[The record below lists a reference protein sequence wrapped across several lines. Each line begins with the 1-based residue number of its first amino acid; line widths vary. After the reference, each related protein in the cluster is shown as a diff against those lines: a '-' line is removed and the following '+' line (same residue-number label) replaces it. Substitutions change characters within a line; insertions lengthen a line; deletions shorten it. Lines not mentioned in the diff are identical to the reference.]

1 MPVNEDFKKV
11 VDTIKYKYSMNQS
24 QIAEVLGVK
33 KTYLSDMVN
42 GRVSYNDVMK
52 GKIIDAFP
60 LVHELISYNRNSD
73 ESIVT
78 DKSVEMFSIPQ
89 PSPVP
94 VTSVSSPSFSFPRK
108 TSDKGCGV
116 PYYNVDFIGGF
127 DLVLNDQTV
136 VPEYYIDFKKYNS
149 ADCWCNVTGHSMEP
163 EINPGD
169 IIALKELEDWRTYMP
184 AGEIY
189 GIVTTEH
196 RTIKKV
202 RPSDREG
209 YIRLIPINRS
219 PEYTEQDIPISIII
233 KVYKVLGCVK
243 RL

>member
-1 MPVNEDFKKV
+1 MLIMDKKSRVNQAYSYLYDIGAIHSQKELSEKMGASAPNVSSALKGVESVLTDRFLNRFS
-11 VDTIKYKYSMNQS
+11 DTFPIINKAWLLTGEGEM
-24 QIAEVLGVK
+24 
-33 KTYLSDMVN
+33 LS
-42 GRVSYNDVMK
+42 S
-52 GKIIDAFP
+52 
-60 LVHELISYNRNSD
+60 
-73 ESIVT
+73 
-78 DKSVEMFSIPQ
+78 PQ

-94 VTSVSSPSFSFPRK
+94 VPSGSSHSFSFPRK
-108 TSDKGCGV
+108 TTDSGQGV

-136 VPEYYIDFKKYNS
+136 LPEYYIDFKKYNS

>member
-1 MPVNEDFKKV
+1 MDKKSRVNQAYSYLYDIGAIHSQKELSEKMGASAPNVSSALKGVESVLTDRFLNRFS
-11 VDTIKYKYSMNQS
+11 DTFP
-24 QIAEVLGVK
+24 
-33 KTYLSDMVN
+33 
-42 GRVSYNDVMK
+42 
-52 GKIIDAFP
+52 IINKAW
-60 LVHELISYNRNSD
+60 LLTGEGEMLNSA
-73 ESIVT
+73 
-78 DKSVEMFSIPQ
+78 Q
-89 PSPVP
+89 PSVAA
-94 VTSVSSPSFSFPRK
+94 TSVPNPSSFSFPRK

>member
-1 MPVNEDFKKV
+1 MNERILKF
-11 VDTIKYKYSMNQS
+11 IGY
-24 QIAEVLGVK
+24 LGISISEFERVCG
-33 KTYLSDMVN
+33 LSN
-42 GRVSYNDVMK
+42 GAVSKMGDNTRMSTLDRLSNSYPDLN
-52 GKIIDAFP
+52 
-60 LVHELISYNRNSD
+60 ISWLRTGEGEMLNSA
-73 ESIVT
+73 
-78 DKSVEMFSIPQ
+78 Q
-89 PSPVP
+89 PSVAA
-94 VTSVSSPSFSFPRK
+94 TSVPNPSSFSFPRK

>member
-1 MPVNEDFKKV
+1 MNADKKIEEILKFLNINAKV
-11 VDTIKYKYSMNQS
+11 FSENLGYERP
-24 QIAEVLGVK
+24 QIIYDIL
-33 KTYLSDMVN
+33 
-42 GRVSYNDVMK
+42 K
-52 GKIIDAFP
+52 GKTKR
-60 LVHELISYNRNSD
+60 ISEDLSIKIVSVYPKINKVWLLTGEGEMLNSA
-73 ESIVT
+73 
-78 DKSVEMFSIPQ
+78 Q
-89 PSPVP
+89 PSVAAPSVP
-94 VTSVSSPSFSFPRK
+94 NPPSFSFPRK
-108 TSDKGCGV
+108 TTDSGQGV

-136 VPEYYIDFKKYNS
+136 LPEYYIDFKKYNS

>member
-1 MPVNEDFKKV
+1 MNADKKIEEILKFLNINAKV
-11 VDTIKYKYSMNQS
+11 FSENLGYERP
-24 QIAEVLGVK
+24 QIIYDIL
-33 KTYLSDMVN
+33 
-42 GRVSYNDVMK
+42 K
-52 GKIIDAFP
+52 GKTKR
-60 LVHELISYNRNSD
+60 ISEDLSIKIVSVYPNINKVWLLTGEGEMLNSA
-73 ESIVT
+73 
-78 DKSVEMFSIPQ
+78 Q
-89 PSPVP
+89 PSVAAPSVP
-94 VTSVSSPSFSFPRK
+94 NPSSFSFPRK
-108 TSDKGCGV
+108 TTDSGQGV

-136 VPEYYIDFKKYNS
+136 LPEYYIDFKKYNS

>member
-1 MPVNEDFKKV
+1 MDKKSRVNQAYSYLYDIGAIHSQKELSEKMGASAPNVSSALKGVESVLTDRFLNRFS
-11 VDTIKYKYSMNQS
+11 DTFPIINKAWLLTGEGEM
-24 QIAEVLGVK
+24 
-33 KTYLSDMVN
+33 LS
-42 GRVSYNDVMK
+42 S
-52 GKIIDAFP
+52 
-60 LVHELISYNRNSD
+60 
-73 ESIVT
+73 
-78 DKSVEMFSIPQ
+78 PQ

-94 VTSVSSPSFSFPRK
+94 VPSGSSPSFSFPRK
-108 TSDKGCGV
+108 TTDSGQGV

-136 VPEYYIDFKKYNS
+136 LPEYYIDFKKYNS

-219 PEYTEQDIPISIII
+219 PEYTEQDIPVSIII

>member
-1 MPVNEDFKKV
+1 M
-11 VDTIKYKYSMNQS
+11 
-24 QIAEVLGVK
+24 
-33 KTYLSDMVN
+33 
-42 GRVSYNDVMK
+42 
-52 GKIIDAFP
+52 
-60 LVHELISYNRNSD
+60 
-73 ESIVT
+73 
-78 DKSVEMFSIPQ
+78 
-89 PSPVP
+89 
-94 VTSVSSPSFSFPRK
+94 
-108 TSDKGCGV
+108 
-116 PYYNVDFIGGF
+116 
-127 DLVLNDQTV
+127 LNDQTV